1 MKWFIARGIL
11 GLLLAGLVIWLGIKT
26 AAQHPEPIFI
36 ALFGIGAALLGPTAV
51 SLIAGAFPSERNK
64 ALDRLSKAGDI
75 ERRVE
80 AADTMEQKVKAL
92 ENERRQLT
100 DIIRFEAR
108 RQMILD
114 RQVALKFEVE
124 LLAQETEQVLA
135 ELKAIENESRHLGE
149 EIDNSSVKKDIMAVR
164 DRLQRERTR
173 VGHRSINFLDD
184 LLGSTPIMPPLGPIL
199 RPIVRF
205 SGERT
210 LTGIENFRTERL
222 ARRAARAST
231 EKDPKEDDDAPA
243 ANDNDQKPSSQP

>member
-36 ALFGIGAALLGPTAV
+36 ALFGICAALLGPTAV
-51 SLIAGAFPSERNK
+51 SLIAGAFPSEHNK

-80 AADTMEQKVKAL
+80 AADTMEQKVKTL
-92 ENERRQLT
+92 ENERQRLT

-124 LLAQETEQVLA
+124 LLAQETDQVLA

-164 DRLQRERTR
+164 DRLQRERTGA
-173 VGHRSINFLDD
+173 GHRSINFLDD
-184 LLGSTPIMPPLGPIL
+184 LLGGITPMVPPFGPIL

-210 LTGIENFRTERL
+210 LAGIENFRAERL
-222 ARRAARAST
+222 ARRAARA
-231 EKDPKEDDDAPA
+231 
-243 ANDNDQKPSSQP
+243 